1 MAETPAVR
9 RVRLSDAA
17 RVRSIRLEALAD
29 PVADIAYLET
39 RAQAEARPDEYW
51 QERTAGAALSG
62 SAAQFIAEAGRDWV
76 GTVTVLIPEVG
87 SEDYFGRVAVEGRA
101 LVVAVY
107 VRASHRGRGTLDAL
121 MDAAA
126 EWATASGQSEIALDV
141 HEDNAR
147 AQRAYA
153 RLGFTA
159 TGVTSD
165 GPNGAELEMVR
176 VAVTATAEDVRAAL
190 EAEASVDQR
199 DKIRKR
205 MTDESIRVIGVRM
218 GTVFAIAKANT
229 GMPLTEVDR
238 LLDSDTYEERMV
250 AVSILDFKA
259 RAKNADRAA
268 LYDLWMRRLDRI
280 DTWDYI
286 DRSAPRVV
294 GGYLLDKPRDV
305 LFELARS
312 DNRWHRRTAITAAFW
327 IIRSGDLDD
336 PLALCEILAADPE
349 HLVQTNVGVALR
361 EIGRVDRERLEEFLA
376 RRSADLSAHARRTAR
391 TAL

>member
-1 MAETPAVR
+1 M
-9 RVRLSDAA
+9 
-17 RVRSIRLEALAD
+17 
-29 PVADIAYLET
+29 
-39 RAQAEARPDEYW
+39 
-51 QERTAGAALSG
+51 
-62 SAAQFIAEAGRDWV
+62 
-76 GTVTVLIPEVG
+76 
-87 SEDYFGRVAVEGRA
+87 
-101 LVVAVY
+101 
-107 VRASHRGRGTLDAL
+107 
-121 MDAAA
+121 
-126 EWATASGQSEIALDV
+126 
-141 HEDNAR
+141 
-147 AQRAYA
+147 
-153 RLGFTA
+153 
-159 TGVTSD
+159 
-165 GPNGAELEMVR
+165 
-176 VAVTATAEDVRAAL
+176 TATAEDVRAAL
-190 EAEASVDQR
+190 EAAASVDQR
-199 DKIRKR
+199 DKTQQR

-238 LLDSDTYEERMV
+238 LLDSDAYEERMV

-259 RAKNADRAA
+259 RTKNADRAA

-294 GGYLLDKPRDV
+294 GGYLLDRPRDA

-327 IIRSGDLDD
+327 IIRAGDLDD

-361 EIGRVDRERLEEFLA
+361 EIGRVDRERLDEFLA
-376 RRSADLSAHARRTAR
+376 RRGADLSAQARRTAR

>member
-1 MAETPAVR
+1 M
-9 RVRLSDAA
+9 
-17 RVRSIRLEALAD
+17 
-29 PVADIAYLET
+29 
-39 RAQAEARPDEYW
+39 
-51 QERTAGAALSG
+51 
-62 SAAQFIAEAGRDWV
+62 
-76 GTVTVLIPEVG
+76 
-87 SEDYFGRVAVEGRA
+87 
-101 LVVAVY
+101 
-107 VRASHRGRGTLDAL
+107 
-121 MDAAA
+121 
-126 EWATASGQSEIALDV
+126 
-141 HEDNAR
+141 
-147 AQRAYA
+147 
-153 RLGFTA
+153 
-159 TGVTSD
+159 
-165 GPNGAELEMVR
+165 
-176 VAVTATAEDVRAAL
+176 TATAEDVRAAL
-190 EAEASVDQR
+190 EAAASVDQR
-199 DKIRKR
+199 DKIQQR

-259 RAKNADRAA
+259 RTKNADRAA
-268 LYDLWMRRLDRI
+268 LYDLWIRRLDRI

-294 GGYLLDKPRDV
+294 GGYLLDRPRDA

-327 IIRSGDLDD
+327 IIRAGDLDD

-361 EIGRVDRERLEEFLA
+361 EIGRVDRERLDEFLA
-376 RRSADLSAHARRTAR
+376 RRGADLSAQARRTAR

>member
-1 MAETPAVR
+1 M
-9 RVRLSDAA
+9 
-17 RVRSIRLEALAD
+17 
-29 PVADIAYLET
+29 
-39 RAQAEARPDEYW
+39 
-51 QERTAGAALSG
+51 
-62 SAAQFIAEAGRDWV
+62 
-76 GTVTVLIPEVG
+76 
-87 SEDYFGRVAVEGRA
+87 
-101 LVVAVY
+101 
-107 VRASHRGRGTLDAL
+107 
-121 MDAAA
+121 
-126 EWATASGQSEIALDV
+126 
-141 HEDNAR
+141 
-147 AQRAYA
+147 
-153 RLGFTA
+153 
-159 TGVTSD
+159 
-165 GPNGAELEMVR
+165 
-176 VAVTATAEDVRAAL
+176 TATAEDVRAAL
-190 EAEASVDQR
+190 EAAASVDQR
-199 DKIRKR
+199 DKIQQR

-229 GMPLTEVDR
+229 GMTLTEVDR

-259 RAKNADRAA
+259 RTKNADRAA

-294 GGYLLDKPRDV
+294 GGYLLDRPRDA

-327 IIRSGDLDD
+327 IIRAGDLDD

-361 EIGRVDRERLEEFLA
+361 EIGRVDRERLDEFLA
-376 RRSADLSAHARRTAR
+376 RRGADLSAQARRTAR

>member
-1 MAETPAVR
+1 M
-9 RVRLSDAA
+9 
-17 RVRSIRLEALAD
+17 
-29 PVADIAYLET
+29 
-39 RAQAEARPDEYW
+39 
-51 QERTAGAALSG
+51 
-62 SAAQFIAEAGRDWV
+62 
-76 GTVTVLIPEVG
+76 
-87 SEDYFGRVAVEGRA
+87 
-101 LVVAVY
+101 
-107 VRASHRGRGTLDAL
+107 
-121 MDAAA
+121 
-126 EWATASGQSEIALDV
+126 
-141 HEDNAR
+141 
-147 AQRAYA
+147 
-153 RLGFTA
+153 
-159 TGVTSD
+159 
-165 GPNGAELEMVR
+165 
-176 VAVTATAEDVRAAL
+176 TATAEDVRAAL
-190 EAEASVDQR
+190 EAEAAVDQR

-218 GTVFAIAKANT
+218 GTVFAIAKAST

-238 LLDSDTYEERMV
+238 LLEADTYEERMV

-259 RAKNADRAA
+259 RTKNADRAA

-294 GGYLLDKPRDV
+294 GGYLLDRPRDA

-327 IIRSGDLDD
+327 IIRAGDLDD

-361 EIGRVDRERLEEFLA
+361 EIGRVDRERLDEFLA
-376 RRSADLSAHARRTAR
+376 RRGADLSAQARRTAR

>member
-1 MAETPAVR
+1 
-9 RVRLSDAA
+9 
-17 RVRSIRLEALAD
+17 
-29 PVADIAYLET
+29 
-39 RAQAEARPDEYW
+39 
-51 QERTAGAALSG
+51 
-62 SAAQFIAEAGRDWV
+62 
-76 GTVTVLIPEVG
+76 
-87 SEDYFGRVAVEGRA
+87 
-101 LVVAVY
+101 
-107 VRASHRGRGTLDAL
+107 
-121 MDAAA
+121 
-126 EWATASGQSEIALDV
+126 
-141 HEDNAR
+141 
-147 AQRAYA
+147 
-153 RLGFTA
+153 
-159 TGVTSD
+159 
-165 GPNGAELEMVR
+165 
-176 VAVTATAEDVRAAL
+176 VTATAEDVRAAL
-190 EAEASVDQR
+190 EAAASVDQR
-199 DKIRKR
+199 DKIQQR

-229 GMPLTEVDR
+229 GMTLTEVDR

-259 RAKNADRAA
+259 RTKNADRAA

-294 GGYLLDKPRDV
+294 GGYLLDRPRDA

-327 IIRSGDLDD
+327 IIRAGDLDD

-361 EIGRVDRERLEEFLA
+361 EIGRVDRERLDEFLA
-376 RRSADLSAHARRTAR
+376 RRGADLSAQARRTAR